1 MHAHNEPNG
10 FKNKKNFIFIAY
22 VYTTCVCTQASSKA
36 YDDSEYID
44 YHFEHILMWPRARP
58 SVATCSSCRDASP
71 LYKCSSDTMSTI
83 VRTTAI
89 WSRLWVY
96 GRRRQREKKTKKF
109 FVDFFS
115 TENSA
120 SKKGSFHLQFQRIK
134 WQKAVDIK
142 AFFRRLVAF
151 IRASELVSVALCK
164 IIINEMCVEI

>member
-58 SVATCSSCRDASP
+58 SVATCSRCRDASP

-96 GRRRQREKKTKKF
+96 GRRRQREKKRKKF
-109 FVDFFS
+109 SSTFFPPKIPPRKKALFIFNFRESNGKKQLISKPFFVVWLP
-115 TENSA
+115 
-120 SKKGSFHLQFQRIK
+120 SF
-134 WQKAVDIK
+134 A
-142 AFFRRLVAF
+142 
-151 IRASELVSVALCK
+151 RASLCLSLYVK
-164 IIINEMCVEI
+164 